1 MAPGE
6 ETDSGMGSMPD
17 SSKDVTPEK
26 KKGGSKFEDDVEDET
41 LAERLWGLTEMF
53 PEKVRDATFTV
64 YCGTKTGLKCLY
76 SFTRTSLWIFFSS
89 SAILLA
95 PVMFEIERAQVEEAQ
110 KSQQKQVLLGPNT
123 AMAGGGMNPYR

>member
-6 ETDSGMGSMPD
+6 ESDSGMGSMPD

-26 KKGGSKFEDDVEDET
+26 KRRECKYDDDDIEDET

-53 PEKVRDATFTV
+53 PEKVRDATFTL
-64 YCGTKTGLKCLY
+64 YCGTKTGLKSLY
-76 SFTRTSLWIFFSS
+76 GFTRSSFWILFSS
-89 SAILLA
+89 SAILFA

-110 KSQQKQVLLGPNT
+110 RSQQKQVFK
-123 AMAGGGMNPYR
+123 

>member
-1 MAPGE
+1 M
-6 ETDSGMGSMPD
+6 
-17 SSKDVTPEK
+17 K
-26 KKGGSKFEDDVEDET
+26 KKRCGSKFEDDDIEDET

-53 PEKVRDATFTV
+53 PEKVRDATFTF
-64 YCGTKTGLKCLY
+64 YCGTKTGLKSLY

-110 KSQQKQVLLGPNT
+110 KSQQNRFYWDQIQQWQEEGWVHIVNT
-123 AMAGGGMNPYR
+123 C